1 MSQMNRRENPL
12 FDQGLT
18 TSNLLYFRTNSG
30 GIAIK
35 KTNFNF
41 EASIPHYIVGVGRKY
56 ILRIELR
63 RYVTPPNTEYIFF
76 QLAVNSMRY

>member
-1 MSQMNRRENPL
+1 MNKRENLL
-12 FDQGLT
+12 FDHGLT

-35 KTNFNF
+35 KLILILRRQYRIMLSALG
-41 EASIPHYIVGVGRKY
+41 EKY
-56 ILRIELR
+56 ILRIGLR

-76 QLAVNSMRY
+76 QLAVNIMRY